1 MHLGLLCYNGQEEAT
16 LSEILTHLEKVYC
29 GQLSAEIHHIEVR
42 HQGPVVRRPIS
53 ANPGLDFNLGFF
65 IPLL

>member
-42 HQGPVVRRPIS
+42 HQIS
-53 ANPGLDFNLGFF
+53 SSRSLLAPDSSAQNIYLNL
-65 IPLL
+65 LSA